1 MVSAAPQGGINVH
14 LPYIGSCDMI
24 GFKKRIE
31 PCNGE
36 GKAQFCRE
44 TARRLKNKFAGNIVG
59 RHTECIATHLFFL
72 KSINSSRRQRI
83 TLTLRKFLVKGND
96 TP

>member
-14 LPYIGSCDMI
+14 LPYIGSRDMI

-44 TARRLKNKFAGNIVG
+44 TARLASKI
-59 RHTECIATHLFFL
+59 
-72 KSINSSRRQRI
+72 SSLGI
-83 TLTLRKFLVKGND
+83 L
-96 TP
+96 